1 VAPASPRASQVDR
14 LIADLQSSDPVRRD
28 AAVARLRVLG
38 TRSLPRLSAFIRSDG
53 PAAARALAL
62 SALEGVDD
70 TRAMTIAL
78 SALESTDVDAVVAGL
93 AVLRG
98 WVAKEAGTRVLEAV
112 TALAVDRARDGRIRF
127 AASEALSD
135 LPEHLVRPIKE
146 QAPPPASV
154 GPPLDD
160 PAAGREWVQAHGRG
174 ATLSTLH
181 DAIKAF
187 REREE
192 SVRSGRRRDEWLLA
206 RSIAHQALAERGSR
220 LALYDLRETL
230 GAARSPLPP
239 GFLVAVVKVGD
250 ASCLEPLARA
260 WSAAARGTA
269 WRNQLSEAA
278 REIVRRLKLGARSA
292 VLKEIRATWPGLV

>member
-1 VAPASPRASQVDR
+1 MNGSSQIDR

-38 TRSLPRLSAFIRSDG
+38 TRALPRLTKFLESGA
-53 PAAARALAL
+53 PAPAHALAI
-62 SALEGVDD
+62 SALEGVEDR
-70 TRAMTIAL
+70 RAMTIAL
-78 SALESTDVDAVVAGL
+78 NALESADADAVVAAL

-98 WVAKEAGTRVLEAV
+98 WVAKETGTRVLEAV
-112 TALAVDRARDGRIRF
+112 TAIAVDRSREGRIRF

-160 PAAGREWVQAHGRG
+160 AVAAREWVEAHGRG
-174 ATLSTLH
+174 ATLATLH
-181 DAIKAF
+181 DAVKAF

-192 SVRSGRRRDEWLLA
+192 SAASGRRRDAWLLA
-206 RSIAHQALAERGSR
+206 RSTTHRVLAERGSR
-220 LALYDLRETL
+220 LALYDLREAFST
-230 GAARSPLPP
+230 AQSPLPP
-239 GFLVAVVKVGD
+239 GFLAAVVKAGD

-260 WSAAARGTA
+260 WSASGRGSA
-269 WRNQLSEAA
+269 WRNQLSEAG
-278 REIVRRLKLGARSA
+278 REIVRRSKLGGRSP
-292 VLKEIRATWPGLV
+292 VIKGLRAKWPGFV